1 MKKVLVLGG
10 TGMLGAACLEVLKKN
25 KNLLVT
31 GTSRSER
38 QGLVKFDAISS
49 NLSEL
54 LESQNPDL
62 IINCIG
68 VIKPHINE
76 KDSGSI
82 LNAIEV
88 NSIFPAKLANISEE
102 LNIKVIQIAT
112 DCVYSGRIGGYNET
126 DLHDAEDVYGKT
138 KSLGE
143 VISSN
148 VMHLRV
154 SIIGPEQGRST
165 SLLEWFRNQPH
176 GQELNGFTDHLWN
189 GVTTY
194 HFARI
199 CEGIVLSDN
208 FKSGLHH
215 IIPGD
220 VVAKS
225 ELLKYFAGAY
235 SRPDITIKEAESKKK
250 VDRTLKTNDSQANL
264 FFWKNARYEAPP
276 SISEMV
282 TEQSLNSSIN

>member
-25 KNLLVT
+25 KDLLVT

-54 LESQNPDL
+54 IESQNPDW

-88 NSIFPAKLANISEE
+88 NSIFPATLANISEE

-126 DLHDAEDVYGKT
+126 ELHDAEDVYGKT

-154 SIIGPEQGRST
+154 SIIGPELGRST

-199 CEGIVLSDN
+199 CEGIVSSDN

-220 VVAKS
+220 
-225 ELLKYFAGAY
+225 Y
-235 SRPDITIKEAESKKK
+235 
-250 VDRTLKTNDSQANL
+250 
-264 FFWKNARYEAPP
+264 
-276 SISEMV
+276 
-282 TEQSLNSSIN
+282 